1 MSLDEM
7 LPRAL
12 SGAAGA
18 LPGDLGDWAAV
29 RERALRRRWRRRAG
43 QGVGLVALAAFLAGV
58 VLATGRS
65 QNQPAVESTPP
76 MPASVVA
83 AIGSRLVVLSAN
95 DGHVERTLVSAPD
108 GRPLVGLG
116 LAVSRKTGSVYY
128 TIGGQ
133 CGARPEIWRV
143 PIGGGT
149 PHKVVSVGA
158 GPSVSPDG
166 RYLAYSTG
174 EVLSNPCL
182 AFDVLVVRD
191 LRTGKEENAQLGG
204 PYAIST
210 QSWWPD
216 SRRLEIANGPD
227 SDTVRVAPDGIRE
240 LRQIHQRGNGYGFL
254 PTGEPITAVPTTTGT
269 RIITFDPNT
278 GSERRTVTE
287 LDQTLF
293 LIDVDTS
300 GSSFLLGGPL
310 GESSSGSSLYRA
322 HVGNPQPIKLVSNA
336 GTAAWLPTNAA
347 KPTPPRA
354 HP

>member
-1 MSLDEM
+1 
-7 LPRAL
+7 
-12 SGAAGA
+12 
-18 LPGDLGDWAAV
+18 
-29 RERALRRRWRRRAG
+29 
-43 QGVGLVALAAFLAGV
+43 
-58 VLATGRS
+58 
-65 QNQPAVESTPP
+65 

-83 AIGSRLVVLSAN
+83 AIGSRLVVLSAS

-108 GRPLVGLG
+108 GQPLVGLG
-116 LAVSRKTGSVYY
+116 LAVSQKTGNVYY

-191 LRTGKEENAQLGG
+191 LRTGKEQHAQLGSG
-204 PYAIST
+204 PYAIT
-210 QSWWPD
+210 AQSWWPD

-227 SDTVRVAPDGIRE
+227 SDTVRAAPDGIRE
-240 LRQIHQRGNGYGFL
+240 LRQIQLRGNGYRFL
-254 PTGEPITAVPTTTGT
+254 PTGEPITALPTTTGT

-278 GSERRTVTE
+278 GRERRVVAE
-287 LDQTLF
+287 LDQSLF
-293 LIDVDTS
+293 LLDVDTS
-300 GSSFLLGGPL
+300 GSSFLMGGPL
-310 GESSSGSSLYRA
+310 GESPSGWSLYRA
-322 HVGNPQPIKLVSNA
+322 HVGNPQPVNLASNA
-336 GTAAWLPTNAA
+336 GTGIWLTTNVS
-347 KPTPPRA
+347 KPTPPRG

>member
-18 LPGDLGDWAAV
+18 LPGDLGDWAAL
-29 RERALRRRWRRRAG
+29 RERALRRRRRRRAG
-43 QGVGLVALAAFLAGV
+43 QGVGLVALAALLAGV
-58 VLATGRS
+58 VLATGGS

-108 GRPLVGLG
+108 GQPLVGLG
-116 LAVSRKTGSVYY
+116 LAVSQKTGNVYY

-204 PYAIST
+204 PYAITT

-227 SDTVRVAPDGIRE
+227 SDTVRAAPDGIRE

-287 LDQTLF
+287 LDQSLF
-293 LIDVDTS
+293 LFDVDTS

-322 HVGNPQPIKLVSNA
+322 RVGNPQPIKLASNA
-336 GTAAWLPTNAA
+336 GTGVWLTTNAS
-347 KPTPPRA
+347 KPTPPRG